1 MEKLDNKTLDEK
13 AKILHDN
20 YSDNDC
26 SFRTCLNE
34 FNAVYNCMF
43 RVFGKRYEEVFSV
56 GFLKAIK
63 SFNPKAIKSFDPEKS
78 YFKQYLHKILYNK
91 AESQHESDMRQIAK
105 KVGEETDE
113 LGKKHPIYDYFEELD
128 KKIEDDEGN
137 ILDSE
142 LADKSENVEENV
154 LAKIQGERVYLT
166 LADLSVEKK
175 KEYSKKKTFCY
186 PPLFFTDLITA
197 LQKYTESTE
206 FIDKN
211 RQKLDKAAELP
222 FANHYL
228 VRECSSVSDFRD
240 NLYKP
245 LSDFTGKESDKNKE
259 CGNPK
264 PASFLWLDY
273 SVYTSYVL
281 KITGKSIT
289 DGSISDHAKKFA
301 VLMRDALKE
310 KGESL

>member
-13 AKILHDN
+13 AAILHEN
-20 YSDNDC
+20 YSDNDY

-34 FNAVYNCMF
+34 FDAVYNCMF

-63 SFNPKAIKSFDPEKS
+63 SFNPKAIKAFDPEKS

-91 AESQHESDMRQIAK
+91 AKSQHESDMRQIAK

-137 ILDSE
+137 ILDLE

-154 LAKIQGERVYLT
+154 LAKIQREQVYLT
-166 LADLSVEKK
+166 LADLSIEKK
-175 KEYSKKKTFCY
+175 KDYSKKKTFCY
-186 PPLFFTDLITA
+186 LSLFFTDKITA
-197 LQKYTESTE
+197 LLQETTTMD
-206 FIDKN
+206 FIGKN
-211 RQKLDKAAELP
+211 QQKLDEAVEFP

-228 VRECSSVSDFRD
+228 VKKCLSVCDIRD
-240 NLYKP
+240 NQFKP
-245 LSDFTGKESDKNKE
+245 LSEFTGKESDKDKE

-264 PASFLWLDY
+264 PTSYLWLDQR
-273 SVYTSYVL
+273 VYTSYIL
-281 KITGKSIT
+281 KTTGKAVSI
-289 DGSISDHAKKFA
+289 GNISDHAKKFKNFVEEELIGKGG
-301 VLMRDALKE
+301 VL
-310 KGESL
+310 